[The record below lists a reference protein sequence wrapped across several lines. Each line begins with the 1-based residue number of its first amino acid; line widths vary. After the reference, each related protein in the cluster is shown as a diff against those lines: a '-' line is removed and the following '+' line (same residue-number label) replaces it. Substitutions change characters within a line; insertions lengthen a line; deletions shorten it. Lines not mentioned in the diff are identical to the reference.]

1 MANCMLC
8 NQVCTGSGEEIICD
22 SCYPIAFANDS
33 PPGSPLKRK
42 SARREL
48 FPSDIET
55 MQGSPA
61 DMQAIHTETKEEKH
75 HHCFGCFSDDT
86 VHGPVDSIIYGQNY
100 DSEEGKNLWKGK
112 YYCDGHFQDIQ
123 REEAPIQGKKRLRK
137 KMDLEDAKEPT
148 IDCLLTA
155 DLDAIVAKYP
165 MTIQDPPART
175 PINSNEFTEKLVEV
189 EAEEEE
195 DGDEEEEEEESCLDI
210 DTDPDKDLFSQVCAT
225 LLDTRNCL
233 HDLND
238 TLKTIQ
244 IGISEGFLLVAQTMQ
259 SMDDHF
265 GQMVAKRKRLNED
278 KETKQK
284 KKKGRIV
291 GTYKCEDCGM
301 ARLAESCWYC
311 SYKKMPLADL
321 AADGVGPTPPKGKR
335 LKKGAA
341 VPSDVKA
348 DKQEE

>member
-55 MQGSPA
+55 TQGSPA
-61 DMQAIHTETKEEKH
+61 NMQAIHTETKEEKH

-86 VHGPVDSIIYGQNY
+86 VHGPVDAIINGQRY
-100 DSEEGKNLWKGK
+100 DAEGTHPWNGK
-112 YYCDGHFQDIQ
+112 HYCDGHFQDIQ
-123 REEAPIQGKKRLRK
+123 KKEDKREKKRLRK
-137 KMDLEDAKEPT
+137 KNSEDTKSED
-148 IDCLLTA
+148 IVEQV
-155 DLDAIVAKYP
+155 LDAPILTKEDIV
-165 MTIQDPPART
+165 DD
-175 PINSNEFTEKLVEV
+175 
-189 EAEEEE
+189 EAEE
-195 DGDEEEEEEESCLDI
+195 DNEEEEEEESCLDI

-265 GQMVAKRKRLNED
+265 GQMVAKRKRPNDD

-291 GTYKCEDCGM
+291 GTYKCEECGM

>member
-86 VHGPVDSIIYGQNY
+86 VHGPVDAIINGQRY
-100 DSEEGKNLWKGK
+100 DAEGTHPWNGK
-112 YYCDGHFQDIQ
+112 HYCDGHFQDIQ
-123 REEAPIQGKKRLRK
+123 KKEDKREKKRLRK
-137 KMDLEDAKEPT
+137 KNSEDTKSED
-148 IDCLLTA
+148 IVEQV
-155 DLDAIVAKYP
+155 LDAPILTKEDIV
-165 MTIQDPPART
+165 DD
-175 PINSNEFTEKLVEV
+175 
-189 EAEEEE
+189 EAEE
-195 DGDEEEEEEESCLDI
+195 DNEEEEEEESCLDI

>member
-55 MQGSPA
+55 TQGSPA
-61 DMQAIHTETKEEKH
+61 NMQAIYTETKEEKH

-86 VHGPVDSIIYGQNY
+86 VHGPVDAIINGQRY
-100 DSEEGKNLWKGK
+100 DAEGTHPWNGK
-112 YYCDGHFQDIQ
+112 HYCDGHFQDIQ
-123 REEAPIQGKKRLRK
+123 KKEDKREKKRLRK
-137 KMDLEDAKEPT
+137 KNSEDTKSED
-148 IDCLLTA
+148 IVEQV
-155 DLDAIVAKYP
+155 LDAPILTKEDIV
-165 MTIQDPPART
+165 DD
-175 PINSNEFTEKLVEV
+175 
-189 EAEEEE
+189 EAEE
-195 DGDEEEEEEESCLDI
+195 DNEEEEEEESCLDI